1 MKPSQH
7 QGGTHKCPFKIE
19 GENATGSM
27 DAGNLLTKIGI
38 IKM

>member
-7 QGGTHKCPFKIE
+7 QGGKCPFKIE
-19 GENATGSM
+19 GENASGSM
-27 DAGNLLTKIGI
+27 VVGNLLTKVGI